1 VTVEQFPILALT
13 FGVLSNVPRM
23 RIIRCLARSN
33 TALTTQEISL
43 ASGVNDRLVSAHLQ
57 ILRDRDFVQST
68 RSGKNVLWIL
78 VDWKRDEMV
87 RVISE
92 LFSKE

>member
-1 VTVEQFPILALT
+1 MTVEQFPILALT

-23 RIIRCLARSN
+23 RIIRSLARSHV
-33 TALTTQEISL
+33 AITTQEI
-43 ASGVNDRLVSAHLQ
+43 AKMSGVNDRLVSAHLQ